1 MTVKTY
7 KGYGI
12 DFNIYG
18 QNEYTVHYCG
28 DDCFFNT
35 VAEAEEFIDEIEEF
49 WSNTKITYNGKEL

>member
-18 QNEYTVHYCG
+18 DNGYSVHYCG
-28 DDCFFNT
+28 DDILFST
-35 VAEAEEFIDEIEEF
+35 IEEAEQFIDEI
-49 WSNTKITYNGKEL
+49 TKE